1 MTLEEKRNY
10 AWVGDAVLALFAR
23 RWILQQAKSTST
35 SKERA
40 DLFQAMT
47 SNEFLSHFG
56 EPTQIECEI
65 GMLFE
70 NEGLTKANHYIETQ
84 LLPNFIKKQRQ
95 KKQPGRYSRKKL
107 SK

>member
-1 MTLEEKRNY
+1 MTLEEKRTF

-23 RWILQQAKSTST
+23 RWILQQTNIS

-40 DLFQAMT
+40 DVFQAMT

-56 EPTQIECEI
+56 EPTQIECDI
-65 GMLFE
+65 GILFE
-70 NEGLTKANHYIETQ
+70 NKGLTEANHYIETH
-84 LLPNFIKKQRQ
+84 LLPSFIKRRRQ
-95 KKQPGRYSRKKL
+95 NKQPGRYNRKKS

>member
-1 MTLEEKRNY
+1 MTLEEKRNF

-23 RWILQQAKSTST
+23 RWILQQTSIS

-40 DLFQAMT
+40 DVFQAMT
-47 SNEFLSHFG
+47 SNDFLSHFG

-70 NEGLTKANHYIETQ
+70 NEGLAQANTYIETH
-84 LLPNFIKKQRQ
+84 LLPSFIKKQRQ
-95 KKQPGRYSRKKL
+95 NKQPGRYSRKKS